1 METATVALVVN
12 VAITVLIA
20 IGVYKQKIDAQGK
33 ILHQYRDLE
42 TRIVRLEEK
51 INFIINN
58 LKK

>member
-1 METATVALVVN
+1 METSTAVLLAN

-33 ILHQYRDLE
+33 ILNQYRDLE

-51 INFIINN
+51 INFIIQ
-58 LKK
+58 KI